1 MKKLSIFTIMTI
13 LVASLSLFSA
23 VSLVRASSPAKNKP
37 GVAQDKMGN
46 MEIQK
51 KAEPGR
57 GIDKMGN
64 MEIQK
69 KGRPGIL
76 EQKGNFE
83 MQKNEK
89 PRPGTDKMGNF
100 EMQNDSVSGSDGEVG
115 KKILEGN

>member
-37 GVAQDKMGN
+37 GVAQ
-46 MEIQK
+46 
-51 KAEPGR
+51 
-57 GIDKMGN
+57 DKMGN